1 MVKSNVDTGEDFET
15 SRSWARRCPQCFN
28 GITYIHQDDSFTMLI
43 AQATARSFSV
53 CILLSSYNDT
63 SFNLILLSRICMPLG
78 SLCQDHK
85 HHWAGISRGSERVM
99 QLSPFAGAPLGIRGT
114 TSITRYHKHDLATSF
129 SRLGLGHGNPAS
141 HFPCG
146 ELVCMPWCQL
156 HRPQW
161 PWPAEAFQRG
171 PWGKRTYTSLVAELS
186 TGYVPCKF
194 AGARNG
200 ATVVEPTRSKAL
212 L

>member
-28 GITYIHQDDSFTMLI
+28 GITYIHQDDSFAMLI

-53 CILLSSYNDT
+53 CILRSSYNDT

-114 TSITRYHKHDLATSF
+114 PSITSTIWRPPSLGSDWVMAILLLIFRVVSWFACPGVSF
-129 SRLGLGHGNPAS
+129 IDPNGHGQQK
-141 HFPCG
+141 HFSVDQG
-146 ELVCMPWCQL
+146 GS
-156 HRPQW
+156 
-161 PWPAEAFQRG
+161 A
-171 PWGKRTYTSLVAELS
+171 
-186 TGYVPCKF
+186 
-194 AGARNG
+194 
-200 ATVVEPTRSKAL
+200 PTHHWWQS
-212 L
+212 